1 MINFVPLLERAR
13 YKIMGLFR
21 KKKQE
26 DVSAGT
32 VAPDHRT
39 DDAAAGLVPD
49 MLQAEN
55 HAEAD
60 QTSDVCTPGSDAPAD
75 QVAADQMAE
84 GQASEGHGIT
94 VDDMFKFLKK
104 EGFLPQKDES
114 DETSIEFKYQ
124 GTAMRMEISD
134 GDYIRLMTFLT
145 LDPDDVNYFDILI
158 ASSQVML
165 ELRMVKV
172 MVGEKWILFSI
183 ETLASSLEEYSG
195 FFIRYL
201 DILMA
206 ALSKHR
212 EVYSGYQE
220 SRKDGDGDSQES
232 GDADESPLDKI
243 LQEVVASQANNPMK
257 N

>member
-1 MINFVPLLERAR
+1 MS
-13 YKIMGLFR
+13 LFR
-21 KKKQE
+21 KKKHE
-26 DVSAGT
+26 DVSVGT
-32 VAPDHRT
+32 DAPDRGSADT
-39 DDAAAGLVPD
+39 AGLVQD
-49 MLQAEN
+49 MHQEGNDAEEN

-60 QTSDVCTPGSDAPAD
+60 QAPDVCTPGSNAPAD
-75 QVAADQMAE
+75 QVAAEDQGSE
-84 GQASEGHGIT
+84 GQGIT
-94 VDDMFKFLKK
+94 VDDMLKFLKK
-104 EGFLPQKDES
+104 EGFLPKKDES

-124 GTAMRMEISD
+124 GTTMRMEISD

-183 ETLASSLEEYSG
+183 ETMVSSLEEYSE
-195 FFIRYL
+195 FLIRYL

-212 EVYSGYQE
+212 EVYTGYQE
-220 SRKDGDGDSQES
+220 SRQDDDGQPREHQEE
-232 GDADESPLDKI
+232 DESPLDRL
-243 LQEVVASQANNPMK
+243 LQEVAASQANNPMK

>member
-1 MINFVPLLERAR
+1 
-13 YKIMGLFR
+13 MGLFR

-26 DVSAGT
+26 EVSAGT
-32 VAPDHRT
+32 AAPDHRT
-39 DDAAAGLVPD
+39 DDAAAGLVPH
-49 MLQAEN
+49 MHQAES

-60 QTSDVCTPGSDAPAD
+60 QTSDVCTPGPNAPADRVAAAD
-75 QVAADQMAE
+75 QVAADQ
-84 GQASEGHGIT
+84 ASEEQGIK

-104 EGFLPQKDES
+104 EGFLPHKDES

-172 MVGEKWILFSI
+172 MIGEKWILFSI
-183 ETLASSLEEYSG
+183 ETMASSVEEYSG

-220 SRKDGDGDSQES
+220 SRKEGDGNSQES
-232 GDADESPLDKI
+232 EAEEESPLDKI

>member
-1 MINFVPLLERAR
+1 
-13 YKIMGLFR
+13 MGLFR

-26 DVSAGT
+26 DVSVGT
-32 VAPDHRT
+32 AAPDHRP
-39 DDAAAGLVPD
+39 DDAAACLVPD

-60 QTSDVCTPGSDAPAD
+60 QATDVCTPGANATADQAAAD
-75 QVAADQMAE
+75 QVAAEDQAAD
-84 GQASEGHGIT
+84 GQGIT

-104 EGFLPQKDES
+104 EGFLPHKDES

-183 ETLASSLEEYSG
+183 ETLSSSIEEFAG

-220 SRKDGDGDSQES
+220 SRKGGDGNSQES
-232 GDADESPLDKI
+232 EDEEESPLDRI

>member
-1 MINFVPLLERAR
+1 
-13 YKIMGLFR
+13 MGLFR
-21 KKKQE
+21 KKKQN
-26 DVSAGT
+26 DTSAGADAQGYGAT
-32 VAPDHRT
+32 
-39 DDAAAGLVPD
+39 DAAAALVPD
-49 MLQAEN
+49 MHQEEN
-55 HAEAD
+55 HAGEVRSTDVSAPESFPAEA
-60 QTSDVCTPGSDAPAD
+60 
-75 QVAADQMAE
+75 AADHVADEQ
-84 GQASEGHGIT
+84 GIT
-94 VDDMFKFLKK
+94 VDDMVKFLKK
-104 EGFLPQKDES
+104 EGFLPHKDES

-183 ETLASSLEEYSG
+183 ETMASSIEEYSG
-195 FFIRYL
+195 FLIRYL
-201 DILMA
+201 DILIA

-220 SRKDGDGDSQES
+220 SRQDGEAHSNVS
-232 GDADESPLDKI
+232 DEEVSPLDKI

>member
-1 MINFVPLLERAR
+1 
-13 YKIMGLFR
+13 MGLFR

-32 VAPDHRT
+32 VAPDRRPE
-39 DDAAAGLVPD
+39 DAAAGLVPD

-60 QTSDVCTPGSDAPAD
+60 QTSDVCTHGSNAPADQAAADQAAAD
-75 QVAADQMAE
+75 QVAAEDQAAD
-84 GQASEGHGIT
+84 GQGIT

-104 EGFLPQKDES
+104 EGFLPHKDES
-114 DETSIEFKYQ
+114 DKTSIEFKYQ

-183 ETLASSLEEYSG
+183 ETLSSSIEEFAG

-220 SRKDGDGDSQES
+220 SRKGGDGNSQES
-232 GDADESPLDKI
+232 EDEEESPLDRI

>member
-1 MINFVPLLERAR
+1 
-13 YKIMGLFR
+13 MGLFR

-26 DVSAGT
+26 DVSVGT
-32 VAPDHRT
+32 AAPDRRP

-60 QTSDVCTPGSDAPAD
+60 QATDVCTPGANATADQAAAD
-75 QVAADQMAE
+75 QVAAEDQAAD
-84 GQASEGHGIT
+84 GQGIT

-104 EGFLPQKDES
+104 EGFLPHKDES

-124 GTAMRMEISD
+124 GTVMRMEISD

-183 ETLASSLEEYSG
+183 ETLSSSIEEFAG

-220 SRKDGDGDSQES
+220 SRKGGDGNSQES
-232 GDADESPLDKI
+232 EDEEESPLDKI

>member
-1 MINFVPLLERAR
+1 
-13 YKIMGLFR
+13 MGLFR

-26 DVSAGT
+26 DVSVGT
-32 VAPDHRT
+32 AAPDHRP

-60 QTSDVCTPGSDAPAD
+60 QATDVCTPGANATADQAAAD
-75 QVAADQMAE
+75 QVAAEDQAAD
-84 GQASEGHGIT
+84 GQGIT

-104 EGFLPQKDES
+104 EGFLPHKDES

-183 ETLASSLEEYSG
+183 ETLSSSIEEFAG

-220 SRKDGDGDSQES
+220 SRKGGDGNSQES
-232 GDADESPLDKI
+232 EDEEESPLDKI

>member
-1 MINFVPLLERAR
+1 
-13 YKIMGLFR
+13 MGLFR

-26 DVSAGT
+26 DVSVGT
-32 VAPDHRT
+32 AAPDHRPE
-39 DDAAAGLVPD
+39 DAAAGLVPD

-60 QTSDVCTPGSDAPAD
+60 QATDVCTPGANATADQAAAD
-75 QVAADQMAE
+75 QVAAEDQAAD
-84 GQASEGHGIT
+84 GQGIT

-104 EGFLPQKDES
+104 EGFLPHKDES

-124 GTAMRMEISD
+124 GAAMRMEISD

-212 EVYSGYQE
+212 EIYSGYQE
-220 SRKDGDGDSQES
+220 SRKGGDGNSQES
-232 GDADESPLDKI
+232 EDEEESPLDRI

>member
-1 MINFVPLLERAR
+1 MINFVPLQERAR
-13 YKIMGLFR
+13 DKIMSLFR
-21 KKKQE
+21 KKKHE
-26 DVSAGT
+26 DVSVGT
-32 VAPDHRT
+32 DAPDRGSA
-39 DDAAAGLVPD
+39 DIAGLVQD
-49 MLQAEN
+49 MHQEGNDAG
-55 HAEAD
+55 AD
-60 QTSDVCTPGSDAPAD
+60 QAPDVCTPGSNAPAD
-75 QVAADQMAE
+75 QVAAEDQGSE
-84 GQASEGHGIT
+84 GQGIT
-94 VDDMFKFLKK
+94 VDDMLKFLKK
-104 EGFLPQKDES
+104 EGFLPKKDES

-183 ETLASSLEEYSG
+183 ETMVSSLEEYSE
-195 FFIRYL
+195 FLIRYL

-212 EVYSGYQE
+212 EVYTGYQE
-220 SRKDGDGDSQES
+220 SRQDGDGHSQES
-232 GDADESPLDKI
+232 EDEDESPLDKI
-243 LQEVVASQANNPMK
+243 LQEVAASQANNPMK

>member
-1 MINFVPLLERAR
+1 
-13 YKIMGLFR
+13 MGLFR

-26 DVSAGT
+26 DVSVGT
-32 VAPDHRT
+32 AAPDHRP

-60 QTSDVCTPGSDAPAD
+60 QATDVCTHGSNAPADQAAAD
-75 QVAADQMAE
+75 QVAAEDQAAD
-84 GQASEGHGIT
+84 GQGIT

-104 EGFLPQKDES
+104 EGFLPHKDES

-183 ETLASSLEEYSG
+183 ETLSSSIEEFAG

-220 SRKDGDGDSQES
+220 SRKGGDGNSQES
-232 GDADESPLDKI
+232 EDEEESPLDRI